1 MVSLYDYIAYLDSY
15 YSKMFQFF
23 LLSKEK
29 GKLNKNIWKKQVLGN
44 NKFFFPGYVR
54 YS

>member
-1 MVSLYDYIAYLDSY
+1 MVFLYDYIAYLDSY

-29 GKLNKNIWKKQVLGN
+29 GKLNKDI
-44 NKFFFPGYVR
+44 
-54 YS
+54 